1 MVLLGERAVVLGASM
16 AGLLAARVAAD
27 RYRTVTVI
35 DRDVLPTR
43 AENRRGVPQ
52 GAHGHVL
59 QAAGSAVLDELL
71 PGILGDIAD
80 DGAPVWSDGDMSKMI
95 IEYAGHRFLGS
106 GRLANPVA
114 NYLPSRRLLDWHVRQ
129 RASALPNVTVLGGH
143 DVVGLTSTGDRRRVT
158 GVTVA
163 RRNGADLTLLGAD
176 LVVDATGRGSR
187 APVFLDSLGYPR
199 PAEDELT
206 INLCY
211 TSQWIQLPPGTI
223 QQHTVAMFPFAGE
236 LTTFALLQHENDT
249 WLMTVGTM
257 AGQEPAADYSAML
270 EIAQRRAP
278 EHIRGALT
286 LAEPVGKT
294 AHYRTPSSRWR
305 RYDKLVRFPE
315 GFVVTGDAV
324 CSFNPIYGQG
334 MSVAALDAIALRRCL
349 RGGDQDLP
357 GRFFRASAKTVN
369 LAWRNA
375 VSADL
380 SLPEVAGHRS
390 IGMRLNSAFADRVLT
405 AVETDPVVAGQFFR
419 VLGMLDSPAWLMRP
433 SILARVAL
441 ANLAPAQPVRQP
453 ELSLAS

>member
-1 MVLLGERAVVLGASM
+1 MALLGERAVVLGASM

-27 RYRTVTVI
+27 HYRTVTVI

-43 AENRRGVPQ
+43 VENRRGVPQ

-71 PGILGDIAD
+71 PGILGEIAD
-80 DGAPVWSDGDMSKMI
+80 DGAPVSSDGDMSKMI
-95 IEYAGHRFLGS
+95 VEYAGHRFLGS
-106 GRLANPVA
+106 GRLDNPVTS
-114 NYLPSRRLLDWHVRQ
+114 YLPSRRLLDWHVRQ
-129 RASALPNVTVLGGH
+129 RVSALSNVTVIGGH
-143 DVVGLTSTGDRRRVT
+143 DVVGLSSTRDHRRVT
-158 GVTVA
+158 GVAVA
-163 RRNGADLTLLGAD
+163 RRNGDDATLLGAD

-187 APVFLDSLGYPR
+187 APVFLDSLGYQR
-199 PAEDELT
+199 PTEEELT

-211 TSQWIQLPPGTI
+211 TSQWIQLPPGTVP
-223 QQHTVAMFPFAGE
+223 QHMVLLFPVAGE
-236 LTTFALLQHENDT
+236 LTTFALLHHENDT

-257 AGQEPAADYSAML
+257 VGQAHVADYSGML
-270 EIAQRRAP
+270 EIARRRAP
-278 EHIRGALT
+278 EHIRNALGQ
-286 LAEPVGKT
+286 AVPVGKI

-305 RYDKLVRFPE
+305 RYDRLVRFPD

-357 GRFFRASAKTVN
+357 GRFFRASAKTIKV
-369 LAWRNA
+369 AWRNA

-380 SLPEVAGHRS
+380 ALPEVAGQRP
-390 IGMRLNSAFADRVLT
+390 IGMRLNNAFADRVLT
-405 AVETDPVVAGQFFR
+405 AVETDPVVAGQFIR
-419 VLGMLDSPAWLMRP
+419 VLGMLDSPARLMRP
-433 SILARVAL
+433 AILARVAR
-441 ANLAPAQPVRQP
+441 ANLAPAQPVRRP

>member
-1 MVLLGERAVVLGASM
+1 MALLGERAVVLGASM

-27 RYRTVTVI
+27 HYRTVTVI

-43 AENRRGVPQ
+43 VENRRGVPQ

-71 PGILGDIAD
+71 PGILGEIAD
-80 DGAPVWSDGDMSKMI
+80 DGAPVSSDGDMSKMI

-106 GRLANPVA
+106 GRLANAVT
-114 NYLPSRRLLDWHVRQ
+114 NYLPSRRLLDLHVRQ
-129 RASALPNVTVLGGH
+129 RVSALSNVTVLGDH
-143 DVVGLTSTGDRRRVT
+143 DVVGLTSTRDHRRVN
-158 GVTVA
+158 GVAVA
-163 RRNGADLTLLGAD
+163 RRNGDDTTLLGAD

-199 PAEDELT
+199 PTEDELT
-206 INLCY
+206 INVCY
-211 TSQWIQLPPGTI
+211 TSQWIQLPPGTVP
-223 QQHTVAMFPFAGE
+223 QHMVLLFPVAGE
-236 LTTFALLQHENDT
+236 LTTFALLHHENDT

-257 AGQEPAADYSAML
+257 VGQAHVADYSGML
-270 EIAQRRAP
+270 EIARRRAP
-278 EHIRGALT
+278 EHIRNALGQ
-286 LAEPVGKT
+286 AVPVGKI

-305 RYDKLVRFPE
+305 RYDRLVRFPD

-349 RGGDQDLP
+349 RRGDQDLP
-357 GRFFRASAKTVN
+357 GRFFRASAKTIKV
-369 LAWRNA
+369 AWRNA

-380 SLPEVAGHRS
+380 ALPEVAGQRP
-390 IGMRLNSAFADRVLT
+390 IGMRLNNAFADRVLT
-405 AVETDPVVAGQFFR
+405 AVETDRVVAGQFIR
-419 VLGMLDSPAWLMRP
+419 VLGMLDSPARLMRP
-433 SILARVAL
+433 AILARVAR
-441 ANLAPAQPVRQP
+441 ANLAPAQPVRRP